1 MTNTLANATTYLLPE
16 KDVEAVKSGA
26 INLALSSPTHDH
38 HHHPLVGDHV
48 KLDFVGKTAKFNTR
62 AICTLRARVYLT
74 AQGLTRVVGPFGT
87 DAPIA
92 SGDGET
98 QLRLLHAAELASSQA
113 AEHLQ
118 KLALACGYADS
129 AAMWKAQKALRL
141 DKQHRAV
148 REVIGWRL
156 V

>member
-1 MTNTLANATTYLLPE
+1 MNTLANATHYLLPE
-16 KDVEAVKSGA
+16 KDVDGVKSGA
-26 INLALSSPTHDH
+26 INLALSNPTHDH

-48 KLDFVGKTAKFNTR
+48 LLDFVGKTAKFNAR

-74 AQGLTRVVGPFGT
+74 SVGLARVVGPFAT
-87 DAPIA
+87 DKALA
-92 SGDGET
+92 SEDGET

-113 AEHLQ
+113 AEHLE
-118 KLALACGYADS
+118 KLAHACGYADS

-141 DKQHRAV
+141 DRQHRAV